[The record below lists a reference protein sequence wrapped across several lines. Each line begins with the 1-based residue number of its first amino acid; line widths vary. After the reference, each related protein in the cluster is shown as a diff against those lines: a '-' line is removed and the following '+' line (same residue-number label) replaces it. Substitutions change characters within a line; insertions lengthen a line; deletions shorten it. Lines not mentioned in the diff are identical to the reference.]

1 MGITS
6 NDIAAQRAMLA
17 RGEEK
22 RKAAK
27 QAAERERLRDT
38 FAAVA
43 LPLCTRNGRNAE
55 QISESAYKLADA
67 MLRERGNHS
76 AKPNSSTN
84 HDAVPEARVQQS
96 TREPERSLLAQ
107 SESVERGL
115 PRTGNTLTPTDD
127 EREAVEAAIIG
138 SCEMAGTLRNLL
150 ERNDHDAV
158 PEARARDAD
167 RGRTD
172 KAVTRPGDGTGDTPS
187 PESYEQGD
195 EKRVNTNTNWD
206 ATQGE
211 CSVRGEG
218 TQTVG
223 QRLVERLS
231 VTQSLLDDN
240 EKLRAEIDALEFVVY
255 AGGIANG
262 WDKDILRQWLIRLRP
277 EFDSA
282 EAIKEGDS
290 DRSQPIGSPAK
301 TNPTQPRNGTPVEG
315 SVPGEGSVPDSRS
328 ENEPVAWA
336 VMQNDWY
343 HDAHLDYYKA
353 VKLATAAN
361 VAGAKNPWNV
371 VPLYRHPPCQDL
383 SQKNLTLT
391 DEEREA
397 VEAADAYMSAAGCHN
412 TNVQKTLRGLLERLG
427 ESNVLRDR

>member
-84 HDAVPEARVQQS
+84 HDAVPEAKADL
-96 TREPERSLLAQ
+96 PDERPPNAVSANGGTPGAA
-107 SESVERGL
+107 SRDGSG
-115 PRTGNTLTPTDD
+115 TGNT
-127 EREAVEAAIIG
+127 
-138 SCEMAGTLRNLL
+138 
-150 ERNDHDAV
+150 
-158 PEARARDAD
+158 
-167 RGRTD
+167 
-172 KAVTRPGDGTGDTPS
+172 PS
-187 PESYEQGD
+187 D
-195 EKRVNTNTNWD
+195 
-206 ATQGE
+206 
-211 CSVRGEG
+211 
-218 TQTVG
+218 
-223 QRLVERLS
+223 
-231 VTQSLLDDN
+231 
-240 EKLRAEIDALEFVVY
+240 AEIDALEFVVY

-361 VAGAKNPWNV
+361 VAP
-371 VPLYRHPPCQDL
+371 VP
-383 SQKNLTLT
+383 
-391 DEEREA
+391 
-397 VEAADAYMSAAGCHN
+397 AATAAAG
-412 TNVQKTLRGLLERLG
+412 TAAGGVRDTRRLWRTTMPLGL
-427 ESNVLRDR
+427 VLWRRQPRMQW

>member
-1 MGITS
+1 MS
-6 NDIAAQRAMLA
+6 D
-17 RGEEK
+17 
-22 RKAAK
+22 
-27 QAAERERLRDT
+27 RDT
-38 FAAVA
+38 FAAAA

-55 QISESAYKLADA
+55 EISKSAYKLADA
-67 MLRERGNHS
+67 MLRERARNGSVEGCETVQSDHIPDAGKMVETPGEIDKYRRFIGEVMNWISEATVFLHDDVLRTDDARDVITDACS
-76 AKPNSSTN
+76 KCWGAFDRIAYPSTN
-84 HDAVPEARVQQS
+84 HDAVPEAKADL
-96 TREPERSLLAQ
+96 PDERPPNAVSANGGTPGAA
-107 SESVERGL
+107 SRDGSG
-115 PRTGNTLTPTDD
+115 TGNT
-127 EREAVEAAIIG
+127 
-138 SCEMAGTLRNLL
+138 
-150 ERNDHDAV
+150 
-158 PEARARDAD
+158 
-167 RGRTD
+167 
-172 KAVTRPGDGTGDTPS
+172 PS
-187 PESYEQGD
+187 D
-195 EKRVNTNTNWD
+195 
-206 ATQGE
+206 
-211 CSVRGEG
+211 
-218 TQTVG
+218 
-223 QRLVERLS
+223 
-231 VTQSLLDDN
+231 
-240 EKLRAEIDALEFVVY
+240 AEIDALEFVVY

-383 SQKNLTLT
+383 SQKNLT
-391 DEEREA
+391 DEEHDALEFA
-397 VEAADAYMSAAGCHN
+397 VETGRVATHDEAI
-412 TNVQKTLRGLLERLG
+412 LRKLLERLG
-427 ESNVLRDR
+427 GGDG